1 MRSLKSKSAAY
12 WFRQLHRDIGFI
24 AVGFCFVY
32 AISGILL
39 NHLNEKDPAY
49 RTENKSLQLQA
60 GLSADEIAE
69 VWSGRG
75 NLPPLNKVMKIDEDH
90 LRLLLDKGV
99 GVYDRRTGDLDYE
112 LYHKRA
118 FVYWINK
125 MHYNKVGGWTVMA
138 DLFAVSLLFLAI
150 SGLLI
155 VKGQKGIAG
164 RGKWYLLLGILIPVI
179 YVILS

>member
-1 MRSLKSKSAAY
+1 MSFKNKSIAY
-12 WFRQLHRDIGFI
+12 WFRQLHRDIGFV
-24 AVGFCFVY
+24 AVGFCFIY
-32 AISGILL
+32 AVSGILL
-39 NHLNEKDPAY
+39 NHMNEKDPAY
-49 RTENKSLQLQA
+49 KTENKSLLFHS
-60 GLSADEIAE
+60 GLSADELPV
-69 VWSGRG
+69 VWTDRG
-75 NLPPLNKVMKIDEDH
+75 GLPQLNKVMKIDDDH
-90 LRLLLDKGV
+90 LRLLLDKGI
-99 GVYDRRTGDLDYE
+99 GVYDARTGDLDYE